1 LFNFYFFN
9 TELIKN
15 WLEDLWWMDYASFT
29 ITAII
34 AWQFSRSRMV
44 YAYFLVFFIATGKE
58 LTLTPEMLEV
68 RYNGTLFGFIL
79 YFTARI
85 KDFMPSTC
93 VLV

>member
-1 LFNFYFFN
+1 
-9 TELIKN
+9 
-15 WLEDLWWMDYASFT
+15 MDYASLT
-29 ITAII
+29 ITEII
-34 AWQFSRSRMV
+34 DWQFGRSRLV
-44 YAYFLVFFIATGKE
+44 YACFLVFFIATGKE

-85 KDFMPSTC
+85 KDFMPSIC

>member
-1 LFNFYFFN
+1 
-9 TELIKN
+9 
-15 WLEDLWWMDYASFT
+15 MDYASFT

-68 RYNGTLFGFIL
+68 RYNGILFGFIL

-85 KDFMPSTC
+85 KDFIPSTC